1 MTKIIGVI
9 GGSHCS
15 PEIYNLAVEVGER
28 IAASGNMLIC
38 GGLSGVMEAACKGA
52 KNKKGL
58 TIGVL
63 PGKLKSEANHW
74 VDIPIVTGMGVARN
88 VILVRSSDSIIA
100 IDGSHGTLSELA
112 IASNLGV
119 PIVGLRTWEVDLPI
133 KMVSTPKEAVE
144 LAVKLSNEQA
154 SRSQR
159 EII

>member
-15 PEIYNLAVEVGER
+15 PEIYNLAIEVGER

-88 VILVRSSDSIIA
+88 VIIVRSSDSIIA

-112 IASNLGV
+112 IASNLDV

-133 KMVSTPKEAVE
+133 KKVNTPKEAVE
-144 LAVKLSNEQA
+144 LAIKLSSDQT